1 MFVETVL
8 AAPDAADAVTYLAQ
22 GGSESI
28 NNSITKA
35 NTIIRTIGLS
45 IMGLMVVLVAIMI
58 AIAALKPE
66 GAIRKNMTAIAVL
79 LFAGLVMGAGTAFV
93 GYMISLGTEVSG

>member
-1 MFVETVL
+1 MIVELLASPDTAATV
-8 AAPDAADAVTYLAQ
+8 THLAQ
-22 GGSESI
+22 NGSESI
-28 NNSITKA
+28 NQSINTA
-35 NTIIRTIGLS
+35 NTIVRTVGLS

-66 GAIRKNMTAIAVL
+66 GAIRKNMTAIGVL

-93 GYMISLGTEVSG
+93 GYMISLGSEVAG